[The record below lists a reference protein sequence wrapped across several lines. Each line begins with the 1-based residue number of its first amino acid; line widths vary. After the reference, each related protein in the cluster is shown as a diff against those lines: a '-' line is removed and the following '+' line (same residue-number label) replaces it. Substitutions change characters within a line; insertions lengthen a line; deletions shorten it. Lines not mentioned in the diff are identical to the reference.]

1 MKTIAEIVKEARL
14 AKGWTCY
21 RLAKECGVQQS
32 LIIGIERGSRPRVD
46 TLKKVVQCLG
56 ISITIE

>member
-1 MKTIAEIVKEARL
+1 MKTIAETIKEARL

-21 RLAKECGVQQS
+21 RLAKECGVQLS
-32 LIIGIERGSRPRVD
+32 LIIGLERGTRPRVD
-46 TLKKVVQCLG
+46 TLQKVVRALG